1 MVVTSTRRK
10 FCFAILLKGAS
21 MHRFLSV
28 AFMSSAAFIA
38 GSWPVHADVRIGFHA
53 PTTGFAAADGA
64 SAQIAAELAVED
76 LNKAGGIAGEKVE
89 SHQLRRPGSAAT
101 INCYCQ
107 QAY

>member
-1 MVVTSTRRK
+1 
-10 FCFAILLKGAS
+10 

-28 AFMSSAAFIA
+28 AFMSSAALIA

-89 SHQLRRPGSAAT
+89 LISYDDQAQP
-101 INCYCQ
+101 Q
-107 QAY
+107 QSIAIANKLAY